1 MNQCASRLIAV
12 LCALLLAG
20 AMALHAQTSAW
31 TIPATAKNEKS
42 PLTPDAALLKKGRS
56 IFMSRCQKCHGPAG
70 KGDGPDRDP
79 KNPPANLTA
88 SRADQNPDGVLFYK
102 VWNGQPPKMPVF
114 KSLISREEIWT
125 VVEYVKTLRQAP

>member
-1 MNQCASRLIAV
+1 MNVFASRLIAV
-12 LCALLLAG
+12 SCVLLLSSTIST
-20 AMALHAQTSAW
+20 LAQTHNW
-31 TIPATAKNEKS
+31 TIPPNAKNEKS
-42 PLTPDAALLKKGRS
+42 PLTSSPALLKKGRA
-56 IFMSRCQKCHGPAG
+56 IFESRCQKCHGPAG

-88 SRADQNPDGVLFYK
+88 SKADENPDGVLFYK

>member
-1 MNQCASRLIAV
+1 MNNIASRLIAIQCV
-12 LCALLLAG
+12 LLAT
-20 AMALHAQTSAW
+20 AIVTFAQTHNW
-31 TIPATAKNEKS
+31 QIPPNAKNEKS
-42 PLTPDAALLKKGRS
+42 PLTASPALLKKGHA

-88 SRADQNPDGVLFYK
+88 SSADQNPDGVLFYK
-102 VWNGQPPKMPVF
+102 VWNGQPPKMPAF